1 MKLIKNT
8 SLQAFTIYLN
18 GDNGCVEKWLPPGQ
32 GVVVPDNWISEQV
45 ITMSNK
51 RLLKVTNA

>member
-18 GDNGCVEKWLPPGQ
+18 GDKGCVEKWLPPGQ
-32 GVVVPDNWISEQV
+32 GVVVPDHWLTEQV
-45 ITMSNK
+45 KTMASK
-51 RLLKVTNA
+51 RILKITNA